1 MRLLYHEAK
10 ENVVDARYPISQSD
24 CDFLA
29 GLQALL
35 KHRTFNEDE
44 HTEEYYRYNSAT
56 YNSGLHKFLYLSES
70 LSEITT
76 LRTTVNANGRSW
88 AEE

>member
-10 ENVVDARYPISQSD
+10 ENVVDARYPISQKD

-35 KHRTFNEDE
+35 KHRTWDREE
-44 HTEEYYRYNSAT
+44 HNEEYYRWV
-56 YNSGLHKFLYLSES
+56 L
-70 LSEITT
+70 
-76 LRTTVNANGRSW
+76 
-88 AEE
+88 